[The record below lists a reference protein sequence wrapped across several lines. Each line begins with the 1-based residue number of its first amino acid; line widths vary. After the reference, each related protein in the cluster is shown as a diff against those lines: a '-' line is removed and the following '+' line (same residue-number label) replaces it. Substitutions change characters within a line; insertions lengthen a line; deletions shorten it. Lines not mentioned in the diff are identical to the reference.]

1 MPTDNIS
8 VAVKLR
14 NAKTMLLSL
23 DKDLA
28 GNDPLRKMHEEMRAD
43 ILRDI
48 AALESGHVPD
58 SETEVW
64 RSAAM
69 KRLEQSNGF

>member
-28 GNDPLRKMHEEMRAD
+28 GNDPLRKLHEEMRAD
-43 ILRDI
+43 LLRDI
-48 AALESGHVPD
+48 AALEGGHVPD
-58 SETEVW
+58 SETEAW